1 MHQKLSF
8 VTYKRT
14 FSMRHISV
22 TSLLILFLVGSAFQT
37 AGAEYNNWNQMDGPH
52 GGSVWALHLADNGA
66 MLAGT
71 LGQGV
76 FFSTDSGQNW
86 LQSNL
91 DNVSVYDFARGTG
104 GTYFAATQNGVYR
117 TDNNGRSWRRT
128 SQGMDETRV
137 QAVMVHESGRVFA
150 ATLVGGIYIS
160 DNNGS
165 SWSQANEGIPLKFGY
180 ALGVHPDGAV
190 FAGVA
195 NRIYRSDDGGEQWS
209 PMDTDFPH
217 VRTNAIA
224 VNADGVLFAATQ
236 DGVYRSADAGQ
247 SWQATGNQFA
257 NAEIYDLAV
266 AHNDRL
272 VAATREG
279 VYTSTNDGDTWEA
292 DGLSSFPVYSVGYR
306 GGVLAAGSNPGVF
319 VRN

>member
-1 MHQKLSF
+1 
-8 VTYKRT
+8 
-14 FSMRHISV
+14 MRHLTV
-22 TSLLILFLVGSAFQT
+22 TSLLILFIAGSAIQT
-37 AGAEYNNWNQMDGPH
+37 AAANGSWNQTDGPY
-52 GGSVWALHLADNGA
+52 GGSVWALHKADNGT

-71 LGQGV
+71 LGQGIY
-76 FFSTDSGQNW
+76 FSTDRGQNW

-91 DNVSVYDFARGTG
+91 DNVSVYDFARGEG

-165 SWSQANEGIPLKFGY
+165 SWSQANEGIPLQFGY
-180 ALGVHPDGAV
+180 ALGVLPDGTV
-190 FAGVA
+190 FAGVT

-209 PMDTDFPH
+209 AMDTDFPH

-257 NAEIYDLAV
+257 NAEIYDLVIAR
-266 AHNDRL
+266 DGKL

-279 VYTSTNDGDTWEA
+279 IYTSTNNGDTWQT
-292 DGLSSFPVYSVGYR
+292 DGLSNQPVYSLGFG
-306 GGVLAAGSNPGVF
+306 GGVLAAGANPGVF